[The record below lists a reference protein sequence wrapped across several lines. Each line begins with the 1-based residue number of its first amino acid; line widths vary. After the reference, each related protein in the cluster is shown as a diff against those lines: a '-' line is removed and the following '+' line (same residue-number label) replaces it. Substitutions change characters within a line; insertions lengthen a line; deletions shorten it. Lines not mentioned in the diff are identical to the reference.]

1 LELCF
6 CWKLLVA
13 GLVSLRVLELIC
25 NSSLAA
31 QSPCYNKDLPVFRQV
46 CVFVADTE
54 LGNGLAHSC
63 SAGMDLSGWSE
74 LKMNL

>member
-1 LELCF
+1 LL
-6 CWKLLVA
+6 CWKSVESELLV
-13 GLVSLRVLELIC
+13 LRVLELIC
-25 NSSLAA
+25 NSSLAE